1 MPSELNFTKF
11 KSTGEAGAALS
22 GVATTVKRMAQA
34 PQPDEKVCFGAGTF
48 GTKILYCIKNMTQFF
63 FISFAFYNISICLYL
78 QTNMVAS
85 NSCSIGMVANKEQNQ
100 RIT

>member
-22 GVATTVKRMAQA
+22 GVATTVKRMAPA

-48 GTKILYCIKNMTQFF
+48 GTKILYCIKNMTQIFF
-63 FISFAFYNISICLYL
+63 HFFCFLQHLNLSIF
-78 QTNMVAS
+78 
-85 NSCSIGMVANKEQNQ
+85 ANKYGCFQFL
-100 RIT
+100 